1 MATHRASKRSGQRL
15 RPHHLLIAVIASAAM
30 LGTLLAVGAASPAA
44 RVQGVACVSIDRSVT
59 GVTNLTANPPQYA
72 TIGAAVTAAAQGDH
86 ICVTA
91 GTWPEQVAISKA
103 ITLTGAGE
111 GVTIISSPATL
122 AVACGTDLDPATV
135 AIVDVC
141 SSNVTISNLTIDGD
155 TAGDGDQSGMP
166 VSGSTDFFG
175 LVVHGGATATISDV
189 TVTNVH
195 TANPAHWGQQSG
207 DAIWVAPAST
217 LHASHIHV
225 LKYQKSG
232 VVAYGSEAEV
242 ANLTLAHSLVEGDRL
257 AGMNDSIAMNGITIA
272 RANATLH
279 AVTSRGNQCNAVN
292 CDASPEAYNSGGL
305 LIYDWDVSDPVMNVS
320 VNDSVF
326 TENDIGVYTDV
337 TNPSSTIAVTA
348 SDISGNRWFGVNL
361 DEGHADFTG
370 NDITSNGINGIIAIA
385 GSYGIAPVHATFV
398 QNVITGNGS
407 QDPTSGAIRLVDH
420 SASDLSMSADISF
433 SNNAIIGNTGVA
445 VANLSAAGVLTGTGT
460 WWGAD
465 GQPVDVAGS
474 FTSDTVVAPDA
485 LATDVSDQIYGF
497 AGASAVV
504 APSADLPLFSI
515 ISTDPSDAPTAISID
530 FGGVS
535 GGGSVTAVH
544 SDQASEGDISFGT
557 NPSVIDIQFSGTFT
571 GTVEICIG
579 FDPAHYTADSDIRLF
594 HYTGGAWIDVTS
606 FIDVTGDRV
615 CGEVDSLSP
624 FAAGEVITDDAD
636 TTAPTTTAPVVSIAL
651 GSQIGSSAPL
661 HLDWTGADNSGG
673 SGIEGYD
680 VQLSRNSGRT
690 WTTVASNVDL
700 PSVDLD
706 APASGTLIYQVRARD
721 VEGNVGA
728 WVSGEKLSLQLLK
741 ETDRTARYKG
751 DWARLRGSQY
761 SNNAATTAQRA
772 GASFTLTSTG
782 RSLGILASTG
792 PGAGVMR
799 ISVNGTL
806 VATVDLWAPTATVRQ
821 VVWQASWETAA
832 RRTVLLVATRASRT
846 VHVEIDGFVTLK

>member
-1 MATHRASKRSGQRL
+1 
-15 RPHHLLIAVIASAAM
+15 
-30 LGTLLAVGAASPAA
+30 
-44 RVQGVACVSIDRSVT
+44 
-59 GVTNLTANPPQYA
+59 
-72 TIGAAVTAAAQGDH
+72 
-86 ICVTA
+86 
-91 GTWPEQVAISKA
+91 
-103 ITLTGAGE
+103 
-111 GVTIISSPATL
+111 
-122 AVACGTDLDPATV
+122 
-135 AIVDVC
+135 
-141 SSNVTISNLTIDGD
+141 
-155 TAGDGDQSGMP
+155 
-166 VSGSTDFFG
+166 
-175 LVVHGGATATISDV
+175 
-189 TVTNVH
+189 
-195 TANPAHWGQQSG
+195 
-207 DAIWVAPAST
+207 
-217 LHASHIHV
+217 
-225 LKYQKSG
+225 
-232 VVAYGSEAEV
+232 
-242 ANLTLAHSLVEGDRL
+242 
-257 AGMNDSIAMNGITIA
+257 
-272 RANATLH
+272 
-279 AVTSRGNQCNAVN
+279 
-292 CDASPEAYNSGGL
+292 
-305 LIYDWDVSDPVMNVS
+305 
-320 VNDSVF
+320 
-326 TENDIGVYTDV
+326 
-337 TNPSSTIAVTA
+337 
-348 SDISGNRWFGVNL
+348 
-361 DEGHADFTG
+361 
-370 NDITSNGINGIIAIA
+370 
-385 GSYGIAPVHATFV
+385 
-398 QNVITGNGS
+398 
-407 QDPTSGAIRLVDH
+407 
-420 SASDLSMSADISF
+420 MSADISF

-485 LATDVSDQIYGF
+485 LATDVSDQMYGF
-497 AGASAVV
+497 AETSAVV

-579 FDPAHYTADSDIRLF
+579 FDPAHYTADLDIRLF
-594 HYTGGAWIDVTS
+594 HYTGGAWIDVTG

-706 APASGTLIYQVRARD
+706 APASGKLIYQVRARD

-761 SNNAATTAQRA
+761 SNNAATTARRA

-792 PGAGVMR
+792 PGGGVMR
-799 ISVNGTL
+799 ISVNGGF

-821 VVWQASWETAA
+821 MVWQASWETAA